1 MEEPLCNLGRC
12 AFVCFRMTASSRLF
26 AVFAILASSLSLF
39 AQGRDRGP
47 LPLEPGDSIPAV
59 SGYSAEGEIFPLE
72 NLKGGYSVVAFGCL
86 T

>member
-1 MEEPLCNLGRC
+1 MCR
-12 AFVCFRMTASSRLF
+12 AVSFTMTSASRLLSVLAF
-26 AVFAILASSLSLF
+26 AAIGTCLN

-59 SGYSAEGEIFPLE
+59 SGYSAEGKAFPLE
-72 NLKGGYSVVAFGCL
+72 DLKGSYSVVAFGCL

>member
-1 MEEPLCNLGRC
+1 MT
-12 AFVCFRMTASSRLF
+12 TASRLLSVF
-26 AVFAILASSLSLF
+26 AVLVSSLSLL

-59 SGYSAEGEIFPLE
+59 SGYSAEGEVFPLE
-72 NLKGGYSVVAFGCL
+72 NLKGSYSVVAFGCL